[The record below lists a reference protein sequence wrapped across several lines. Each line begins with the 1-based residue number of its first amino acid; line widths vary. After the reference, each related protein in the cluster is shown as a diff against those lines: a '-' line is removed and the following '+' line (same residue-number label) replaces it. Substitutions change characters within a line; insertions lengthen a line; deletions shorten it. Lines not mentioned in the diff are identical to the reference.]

1 MYKLTL
7 AVRYL
12 IRRRI
17 SYFAVAAVALCVFVV
32 FVVITVL
39 SGLSRDFK
47 DKVHG
52 SAGDCVVYTKSLVGF
67 GYYDEFLEILR
78 RQPYVEAAAPVV
90 RNYAL
95 VSVKASEPGLIASGR
110 DQTVEIL
117 GVDAASYSEVTQFG
131 QWVRYNK
138 NHIES
143 VFAPSYE
150 PNLPGCVPGVDIFFD
165 RDRQGNY
172 HAPDKPGRVVLEI
185 SCVPLT
191 AKGAL
196 ARAGA
201 GELNSKT
208 FSYSDH
214 FEAGY
219 SLDRR
224 LIFLPIDDVQLLC
237 GMAGGLK
244 RITHIHIKFR
254 QGTALDDGTGRVK
267 KLWADFVATKAAA
280 PYENLLSQ
288 VQVQSWKDFS
298 KVIVALV
305 ETQQTMMIVCF
316 GLIGM
321 ITVFIVLVVLYMIVS
336 HKSKDIGILKSVG
349 ASGLDIL
356 SVFLNF
362 AFLIGLV
369 GSAIGALLGWR
380 FLVHINTIE
389 DWMFEKF
396 DFQLWDRQITSIGR
410 IPNTVDLPVLGTIIL
425 CAIGACLL
433 GALLPSWRASRTKCV
448 DTLQVAG
455 L

>member
-1 MYKLTL
+1 MYKFTL

-52 SAGDCVVYTKSLVGF
+52 SVGDCVVYTRSLVGF
-67 GYYDEFLEILR
+67 GYYEEFLELLR
-78 RQPYVEAAAPVV
+78 RQPYTKAAAPVI

-95 VSVKASEPGLIASGR
+95 VSVVASEPGLIASGR
-110 DQTVEIL
+110 DQTVEIM
-117 GVDAASYSEVTQFG
+117 GIDAASYSEVTQFG

-138 NHIES
+138 NRIES

-150 PNLPGCVPGVDIFFD
+150 PNLPGCVPGIDILFD

-172 HAPDKPGRVVLEI
+172 YAPDGPRRVVLEI

-208 FSYSDH
+208 FYYSDH

-224 LIFLPIDDVQLLC
+224 LIFLPIGEVQLLC
-237 GMAGGLK
+237 GMATGHK
-244 RITHIHIKFR
+244 RITHIHIRFKDGVALNN
-254 QGTALDDGTGRVK
+254 GTAEVK
-267 KLWADFVATKAAA
+267 KLWEGFVAAKSGA
-280 PYENLLSQ
+280 PFENLLSQ

-305 ETQQTMMIVCF
+305 ETQQTIMIACF
-316 GLIGM
+316 ALIGV
-321 ITVFIVLVVLYMIVS
+321 ITVFIVLVVFYMIVS

-349 ASGLDIL
+349 ASGFNVL

-362 AFLIGLV
+362 AFLIGLA

-380 FLVHINTIE
+380 FLAHINTIE

-396 DFQLWDRQITSIGR
+396 DFQLWDRQITSIGE
-410 IPNTVDLPVLGTIIL
+410 IPNTVDLRVLGTIIF
-425 CAIGACLL
+425 CAIGTCLL
-433 GALLPSWRASRTKCV
+433 GALLPSWRASRTRCI
-448 DTLQVAG
+448 DTLQVAQ

>member
-1 MYKLTL
+1 VYKFTL
-7 AVRYL
+7 AFRYL

-17 SYFAVAAVALCVFVV
+17 SYFAIAAVALCVFVV

-39 SGLSRDFK
+39 TGLSRDFK
-47 DKVHG
+47 QKVH
-52 SAGDCVVYTKSLVGF
+52 SSVGDCVVYTKSLVGF
-67 GYYDEFLEILR
+67 GYYDEFLDILR
-78 RQPYVEAAAPVV
+78 KEPYVEAATPVV
-90 RNYAL
+90 NSYGL
-95 VSVKASEPGLIASGR
+95 VSVNETGGLDVYGQSVREIAGVEPVSLSKVMG
-110 DQTVEIL
+110 
-117 GVDAASYSEVTQFG
+117 FG
-131 QWVRYNK
+131 KWIEYHK
-138 NHIES
+138 NDVAD
-143 VFAPSYE
+143 VFRPAYDV
-150 PNLPGCVPGVDIFFD
+150 NLPGCVPGINIIFEKDI
-165 RDRQGNY
+165 QGNY
-172 HAPDKPGRVVLEI
+172 NTTGRPVKAAFEI

-196 ARAGA
+196 ARVGT

-208 FSYSDH
+208 FYYSDH

-237 GMAGGLK
+237 GMATGHK
-244 RITHIHIKFR
+244 RITHIHIKFKNGVTLNK
-254 QGTALDDGTGRVK
+254 GTQKVKNLWDG
-267 KLWADFVATKAAA
+267 FVASKAGA
-280 PYENLLSQ
+280 PYENLLGQ

-316 GLIGM
+316 SLIGM
-321 ITVFIVLVVLYMIVS
+321 ITVFIVLVVFYMIVS

-349 ASGLDIL
+349 ASGFSIL

-362 AFLIGLV
+362 AFLIGLA
-369 GSAIGALLGWR
+369 GSAIGVLVGWR
-380 FLVHINTIE
+380 FLVHINKIE

-396 DFQLWDRQITSIGR
+396 QFQLWDRQISSIGD
-410 IPNTVDLPVLGTIIL
+410 IPNTVDLKVLAIIIL

-433 GALLPSWRASRTKCV
+433 GALLPSWRAGRIKCV
-448 DTLQVAG
+448 DTLQVAQ